1 MMMWK
6 MSKMVGVML
15 TVWPTSC
22 TMVFMRGL
30 RLVFP
35 EVEIASGNFIR
46 EFTDIVEHAGAF
58 LVKKVWYPNGLIL
71 I

>member
-1 MMMWK
+1 
-6 MSKMVGVML
+6 ML

-35 EVEIASGNFIR
+35 EVEIVLGNFIR
-46 EFTDIVEHAGAF
+46 KLTDIVVRACAEIRSKGRGASSDF
-58 LVKKVWYPNGLIL
+58 T
-71 I
+71 

>member
-35 EVEIASGNFIR
+35 EMEIVSGNFIR
-46 EFTDIVEHAGAF
+46 EITDIVEHAG
-58 LVKKVWYPNGLIL
+58 
-71 I
+71 